1 MAAPVYSTD
10 LITLATADEV
20 SGWVSL
26 TGTDGNGKAYNAQ
39 SAPAYQNNDYASIQ
53 GSFSVTQDCTVNNS
67 VGSLAYPAGGITV
80 PTDGAVF
87 VWHNFSTAFC
97 MGTYAQGGQRVVIGS
112 GLNDF
117 KVWNVSGND
126 VENTYYG
133 GFLNHVANPT
143 VSTDTTAGTPTS
155 IINYIGSA
163 VYVVKGMAIGR
174 PHQCDAIRY
183 GRGASIF
190 EFGDGTLGYANI
202 EDFATK
208 NDLQANRWGLV
219 QKLYGGYLF
228 KGKMQLGSA
237 TNVVNFTDADRIV
250 FIQWT
255 PKVTQG
261 FNCIEVQNA
270 ASVISMTRIQFVTLS
285 PATTASRGNWINTA
299 NAVLALSACTFSDL
313 YTFTFGS
320 NTTVSGTTFNR
331 CNRIIQA
338 SSTITGC
345 TFNKSDSSSTV
356 LSNNLSTI
364 TLNTFVSSGSNH
376 AIEATTPGDFNWNN
390 TATGYAS
397 VNGST
402 GNEIFYNNSGGLIN
416 LTRQAGTTVTVRNGA
431 GATTV
436 LREANPAPITLNS
449 AAKFGLLCLG
459 AITGSGSSQAN
470 IGSVSG
476 GVAPT
481 VTSNG
486 TVYPTGD
493 AAVMAAAADFDAA
506 YAEALNRQY
515 TTLLSAAAY
524 DIGGLTL
531 TRGIY
536 KVGAACT
543 LTSPVTFDGAGD
555 STSIFIMQVGAAFG
569 ATAATGNVKL
579 INGALAKNVFWQIVG
594 AASLGANTAFVGTML
609 CASTV
614 TFGASTTF
622 LGRILNCKTGSTITL
637 AATVGTDPDPGVTLT
652 MKANV
657 SLVGAEIRVYDFTAG
672 SHNYGAELTG
682 VESCTTATYDYV
694 GGAGSQG
701 KVVWIQIMQSGYVEF
716 GQQITM
722 PQSSGNFLPI
732 LTADTNG

>member
-1 MAAPVYSTD
+1 MAAPAYSTD
-10 LITLATADEV
+10 LSILATADEA
-20 SGWVSL
+20 SGWVAL

-39 SAPAYQNNDYASIQ
+39 STPAYQSLGYPSIQ
-53 GSFSVTQDCTVNNS
+53 GNYSVTQDCANS
-67 VGSLAYPAGGITV
+67 NAVGSLAYPVGGVTV

-87 VWHNFSTAFC
+87 VWQNFSSANA
-97 MGTYAQGGQRVVIGS
+97 MGTYAQGGQRIAIGS

-117 KVWNVSGND
+117 KVWNVGGNN
-126 VENTYYG
+126 VEAMLYG
-133 GFLNHVANPT
+133 GFLNHAANPT
-143 VSTDTTAGTPTS
+143 VAADLTAGAPTS
-155 IINYIGSA
+155 AINYVGSA
-163 VYVVKGMAIGR
+163 VYVVQGVPAGR
-174 PHQCDAIRY
+174 PHQCDVIRY
-183 GRGASIF
+183 GRGAAIF
-190 EFGDGTLGYANI
+190 ELGDGTLGYCTL
-202 EDFATK
+202 DGFATA
-208 NDLQANRWGLV
+208 NDLQSNRWGLI
-219 QKLYGGYLF
+219 QKVLGGYLF

-237 TNVVNFTDADRIV
+237 TNVVNFTDADRTV

-261 FNCIEVQNA
+261 FNTIELQNA
-270 ASVISMTRIQFVTLS
+270 ASVISMTRIQFVTLT
-285 PATTASRGNWINTA
+285 PATTASRGNWVNTA
-299 NAVLALSACTFSDL
+299 NAVLTLNACTFSDL
-313 YTFTFGS
+313 YTFAFGS
-320 NTTVSGTTFNR
+320 NTTVSSSTFNR
-331 CNRIIQA
+331 CNRITQA
-338 SSTITGC
+338 SSIITGS
-345 TFNKSDSSSTV
+345 TFNKSDSSSTI
-356 LSNNLSTI
+356 LSNNPSAI

-376 AIEATTPGDFNWNN
+376 AIEATTPGDYNWNN

-397 VNGST
+397 TSGST

-416 LTRQAGTTVTVRNGA
+416 LTRQAGTTVTVRNGT

-436 LREANPAPITLNS
+436 LREANPAPITLNT

-459 AITGSGSSQAN
+459 AITGNGSSQGN

-481 VTSNG
+481 ITSSG

-493 AAVMAAAADFDAA
+493 SVVAAAAADFNVA
-506 YAEALNRQY
+506 YAEALNRTY

-524 DIGGLTL
+524 DIGGFTL
-531 TRGIY
+531 TRGVY

-555 STSIFIMQVGAAFG
+555 STSVFIMQVGAAFG

-594 AASLGANTAFVGTML
+594 AASLGANTTFIGTML

-614 TFGASTTF
+614 TFGASTAF

-637 AATVGTDPDPGVTLT
+637 ATTVGTDPDPGVTLT

-657 SLVGAEIRVYDFTAG
+657 SLVGAEIRVYDFTVG

-682 VESCTTATYDYV
+682 VESCTTATYDYI

-701 KVVWIQIMQSGYVEF
+701 RVVWIQIMQSGYVEF

-732 LTADTNG
+732 LIADTNG